1 MSIRFVLV
9 PVYGMP
15 SDQAALDIAAV
26 TAKRFGAH
34 VAALHVRRNPNEAVP
49 IVGEGLSG
57 PMVEEII
64 KAAEKDG
71 LVRAQAARK
80 TYEAWRTRCGLTHV
94 ESANAHAGDTCSWRE
109 TVGRPEAVVPRAAR
123 FADLV
128 VAARPTDELDVTQ
141 PVTLEATIFGSGRPI
156 MLAPAKPA
164 ASFPAVIAIA
174 WNGSTEASRA
184 VAAALPYL
192 AGAKSVMILVVPES
206 DTMADDAKGLADYLL
221 WQGVSAS
228 VKTFAPDFRQV
239 GQALLGEA
247 TKAGAELLVL
257 GAYTHSRLRQMI
269 MGGVTRQVLAGAE
282 IPVLLVH

>member
-1 MSIRFVLV
+1 MSTRFVLV

-15 SDQAALDIAAV
+15 SDQAALDTAAIA
-26 TAKRFGAH
+26 AKRFGAH
-34 VAALHVRRNPNEAVP
+34 VDVLHVRRNPNEAVP

-71 LVRAQAARK
+71 TARAQAARK
-80 TYEAWRTRCGLTHV
+80 GYEDWRARCGLTHV
-94 ESANAHAGDTCSWRE
+94 EGAGAHAGNTCSWRE
-109 TVGRPEAVVPRAAR
+109 MVGRPEAVVPRMAR

-156 MLAPAKPA
+156 MLAPAKPPA
-164 ASFPAVIAIA
+164 NFPTVIAIA

-192 AGAKSVMILVVPES
+192 AGAKTVMIIVVPES
-206 DTMADDAKGLADYLL
+206 DTMAEDAKGLAEYLL
-221 WQGVSAS
+221 WQGVNAT
-228 VKTFAPDFRQV
+228 VKTYAPDFRHV
-239 GQALLGEA
+239 GEELLAEA

-269 MGGVTRQVLAGAE
+269 MGGVTRQVLAGAA